1 MQQQQQQQQL
11 QQVHILLLLLV
22 WTGLSMAKAMDTWHR
37 LPSLETFASYEDM
50 QRYFD
55 QRNLRSMRHIDNPTD
70 DSYLAAF
77 NQYNEQSGDRSQVHH
92 SRTKREERRLPTAPR
107 MLRFELADAVE
118 PSDELKLFL
127 RQHQARALKDTPTT
141 ESAPVPPAST
151 TKAAKSQRPK
161 RKPRRQRRSTIN
173 QQQQQPADF
182 KAMMI
187 PFQETDAR
195 EPDPYTA
202 QLIREARILDLQ
214 SQATRTAQKLP
225 PKHGFQVRIRK
236 TKRTKRSAPGSSPQ
250 MFKFELTDAKA
261 ALPQS
266 LLPQRSGKQLQPT
279 PTLLTMET
287 QPQRNNTTQSQSQG
301 QAPTKATPPAEDNAI
316 QNSESTAETKRMY
329 VYKEAPQSNGHGKGK
344 KSLGGLPHEV
354 QKAISQ
360 LMKEGHG
367 GKAYIKY
374 LPAPKSEY
382 EHYKIKPLSPLS
394 GYGLKPSSYMKYMP
408 GAVQTKLVE
417 ASPVPQPAQV
427 PVQVH
432 IQPVPVVEQLRYIHY
447 KPSYAQVYA
456 AQPPNMAQHPIVVQ
470 EAAAPQ
476 AEEVHHHTYT
486 AELAA
491 APVPTQSIDVIVP
504 QFRPSKPDPLQ
515 EEYQAQA
522 QEPIYGRA
530 LEPYQYAIQH
540 EPSPAASPLI
550 KIEYHGPADSA
561 KEHYKQLPEFQQ
573 LSTLIGKSPDDQI
586 HGLTYLLA
594 KEMQAKLQRQG
605 KQLVMDRPQDST
617 APVLFHPGQMQA
629 PAPVP
634 TLKTLAGLGV
644 HQGRLIGMA
653 KTKQYVPIIESG
665 NNDVKEQLPAVPS
678 SMAPKLP
685 TPSSFMDYTPGH
697 GLSHGYEGVRD
708 EQRQQP
714 VTTVEHVVHHPT
726 ITNYHQQHPQQQ
738 QQQQQHPEQHHYQA
752 AHLAATSLPAELDA
766 EKGANGL
773 HFVSSQED
781 KSMQQYASK
790 YAFGYRIR
798 DFHTGNDFGH
808 KQNRDFHGVTR
819 GQYHILLPDGRIQNV
834 IYHADDTGFHADV
847 SFEGGTKH

>member
-1 MQQQQQQQQL
+1 MAISDGTTGSTL
-11 QQVHILLLLLV
+11 MLLLV
-22 WTGLSMAKAMDTWHR
+22 VAGLGLAKAMDTYHR
-37 LPSLETFASYEDM
+37 LPSLETFSSYEDM

-77 NQYNEQSGDRSQVHH
+77 NQYNDQSEDRSQVRH
-92 SRTKREERRLPTAPR
+92 SRTKREEREERKLPSAPR
-107 MLRFELADAVE
+107 MLRFELSDAVE
-118 PSDELKLFL
+118 PSDEVKQLL
-127 RQHQARALKDTPTT
+127 RQHHSRALKESPTT
-141 ESAPVPPAST
+141 EGAPPAVTSQ
-151 TKAAKSQRPK
+151 APKSQRSK
-161 RKPRRQRRSTIN
+161 RKPRRQRRSTIG
-173 QQQQQPADF
+173 QQPADF

-195 EPDPYTA
+195 EPDPITA
-202 QLIREARILDLQ
+202 KLIREARILDLQ
-214 SQATRTAQKLP
+214 IQATKTEPSKKSQ
-225 PKHGFQVRIRK
+225 KHGFQVRIRK
-236 TKRTKRSAPGSSPQ
+236 TKRSKRSAAAPLQ
-250 MFKFELTDAKA
+250 MFKFEMSDAKTM
-261 ALPQS
+261 PQPQ
-266 LLPQRSGKQLQPT
+266 PQRSGKQLQAT

-287 QPQRNNTTQSQSQG
+287 RPENRTQSQSQS
-301 QAPTKATPPAEDNAI
+301 QTPTTPTPRQEDNAI
-316 QNSESTAETKRMY
+316 LNGESTAETKRMY
-329 VYKEAPQSNGHGKGK
+329 VYKEAPPSPVHGKSK
-344 KSLGGLPHEV
+344 KSLSGLPHEV
-354 QKAISQ
+354 QKVIGQ

-374 LPAPKSEY
+374 LPAQKSEY
-382 EHYKIKPLSPLS
+382 EHYKIKPLSALA

-408 GAVQTKLVE
+408 STVQTKLVE
-417 ASPVPQPAQV
+417 SSPAPVHVPA

-432 IQPVPVVEQLRYIHY
+432 IQPVPVVEQLRYFHY
-447 KPSYAQVYA
+447 KPSYANVYPA
-456 AQPPNMAQHPIVVQ
+456 PQTIAQHPIVVQ
-470 EAAAPQ
+470 EAVPQ
-476 AEEVHHHTYT
+476 VEEVHHHTYT

-491 APVPTQSIDVIVP
+491 PAPAPAPAPTQAIDVIVP

-515 EEYQAQA
+515 EEYHA
-522 QEPIYGRA
+522 EPLYGKA
-530 LEPYQYAIQH
+530 LEPYQYEIQH
-540 EPSPAASPLI
+540 EPGPSAAPLI
-550 KIEYHGPADSA
+550 KIEYHAQADSI

-573 LSTLIGKSPDDQI
+573 LSTLVGKSPDDQI

-605 KQLVMDRPQDST
+605 KQLMMDRPQDST
-617 APVLFHPGQMQA
+617 APILFHPGQVQA
-629 PAPVP
+629 PAAVP
-634 TLKTLAGLGV
+634 TLKTLADLGGGSLGV

-665 NNDVKEQLPAVPS
+665 NNDVKELPAVS
-678 SMAPKLP
+678 SSVAPKLP
-685 TPSSFMDYTPGH
+685 TPSSFIDYTPGH

-708 EQRQQP
+708 DERP

-726 ITNYHQQHPQQQ
+726 VTNYHHHHQQQ
-738 QQQQQHPEQHHYQA
+738 QQHHPEQQQQHPEQQQQHHHYQ
-752 AHLAATSLPAELDA
+752 ATSLPAELDA
-766 EKGANGL
+766 EKGVNGL
-773 HFVSSQED
+773 HLVNSQED
-781 KSMQQYASK
+781 KSLQQYASK